1 MAASKTPK
9 LILLDSCSYFRLGVS
24 FRPILSRLTGDPEY
38 VLKVLA
44 ELDREYNKNPRLKT
58 KFWWVNHKEHLEE
71 RAANCF
77 TPMGKKVN
85 AVRVAFSY
93 INQHAIDNG
102 ITVSLIDK
110 RVLSVGYACGCIVV
124 TDDLAMQGI
133 AETFGITYF
142 STLDLLK
149 LMYER
154 GRVKLSDIDAVIDY
168 WQYEKDFPTSFA
180 AIKAWRQS
188 LG

>member
-85 AVRVAFSY
+85 AVKVAFSY
-93 INQHAIDNG
+93 INHHFAYSHLSG
-102 ITVSLIDK
+102 LSLLSGREGVVSK
-110 RVLSVGYACGCIVV
+110 
-124 TDDLAMQGI
+124 
-133 AETFGITYF
+133 
-142 STLDLLK
+142 
-149 LMYER
+149 
-154 GRVKLSDIDAVIDY
+154 
-168 WQYEKDFPTSFA
+168 FA
-180 AIKAWRQS
+180 APRRPEI
-188 LG
+188 